1 MVGLQRFNPLVLS
14 IGLLVAT
21 VTGLGAQT
29 ALERQLGP
37 LAGFVEM
44 GQDETWSA
52 ASEQGWFM
60 LRNTSDPGAVRY
72 YWVEPPQTSAGAY
85 RINLNLALR
94 PLAEAPVF
102 GGVLFNF
109 RSGSNYMG
117 VLIGSDGGAYV
128 LVRNDNGFNLQP
140 VDGPR
145 PRGDGSDI
153 IAATVQGGRA
163 QFTLNGDTLLSMEN
177 DRAFSPQLGIL
188 AVGAGQF
195 GYTDF
200 AVDTLQ

>member
-1 MVGLQRFNPLVLS
+1 M
-14 IGLLVAT
+14 IGLNRLKPMVLGIALLVSMAPN
-21 VTGLGAQT
+21 LSAQT
-29 ALERQLGP
+29 ALEKQLGP

-44 GQDETWSA
+44 GQDKVWSA

-60 LRNTSDPGAVRY
+60 LRNTTDPGAVRY
-72 YWVEPPQTSAGAY
+72 YWVEPQQTSSGSY

-94 PLAEAPVF
+94 PMGDDPVF
-102 GGVLFNF
+102 GGVMFNF

-153 IAATVQGGRA
+153 IAANVQGGRA

-177 DRAFSPQLGIL
+177 DRAFSGQLGIL

-200 AVDTLQ
+200 SVDPLQ